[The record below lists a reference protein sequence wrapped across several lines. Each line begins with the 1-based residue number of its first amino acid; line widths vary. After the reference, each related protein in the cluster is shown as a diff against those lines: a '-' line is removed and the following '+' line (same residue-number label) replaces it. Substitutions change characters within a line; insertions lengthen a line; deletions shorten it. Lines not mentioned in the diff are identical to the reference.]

1 MRSLLAVFYRFYID
15 ERMNDTPHNDK
26 RRKLMKKKFFIRFLL
41 VLVSVILL
49 FVVFE
54 QIEISFKA
62 KNFPCNQQN
71 TVWSSPDGFF
81 TIAVSDEVTTLKDD
95 RIKRYAYKAYIMWSG
110 ERYSVSFGFDS
121 TGYIPLIR
129 DGRSPH
135 HVDLCLHDSEG
146 IIIETVSCKYDMPNK
161 HTLKLSPIDQQS
173 TAILPE
179 TLILSR
185 VDPE

>member
-1 MRSLLAVFYRFYID
+1 MRFIEITEALMNRFS
-15 ERMNDTPHNDK
+15 K
-26 RRKLMKKKFFIRFLL
+26 RFLIGFLL
-41 VLVSVILL
+41 VLVSAILL
-49 FVVFE
+49 FVVFV
-54 QIEISFKA
+54 QIESSFKA
-62 KNFPCNQQN
+62 KYFPWNQQN
-71 TVWSSPDGFF
+71 TFWSSPDGAF
-81 TIAVSDEVTTLKDD
+81 TITVSDEATTSMDG
-95 RIKRYAYKAYIMWSG
+95 RIQRYAYEAYIMWSG

-161 HTLKLSPIDQQS
+161 HTLRLSPIDQQS
-173 TAILPE
+173 PAILPE
-179 TLILSR
+179 TLILVR

>member
-1 MRSLLAVFYRFYID
+1 MNRFS
-15 ERMNDTPHNDK
+15 K
-26 RRKLMKKKFFIRFLL
+26 RFLIGFLL
-41 VLVSVILL
+41 VLVSAILL
-49 FVVFE
+49 FVVSV
-54 QIEISFKA
+54 QIESSFKA
-62 KNFPCNQQN
+62 KYFPWNQQN
-71 TVWSSPDGFF
+71 TVWSSPDGAF
-81 TIAVSDEVTTLKDD
+81 TITVSDEATTSIDG
-95 RIKRYAYKAYIMWSG
+95 RIQRYAYEAYIMWSG

-161 HTLKLSPIDQQS
+161 HTLKLFPIDQQS
-173 TAILPE
+173 TATLPE

>member
-1 MRSLLAVFYRFYID
+1 MRFIEIAEALMNRFS
-15 ERMNDTPHNDK
+15 K
-26 RRKLMKKKFFIRFLL
+26 RFLIGFLL
-41 VLVSVILL
+41 VLVSAILL

-54 QIEISFKA
+54 QIESSFKA
-62 KNFPCNQQN
+62 KYFPYNQQN
-71 TVWSSPDGFF
+71 TFWSSPDGAF
-81 TIAVSDEVTTLKDD
+81 TIAVSDEATTSMDG
-95 RIKRYAYKAYIMWSG
+95 RIQRYAYEAYIMWSG

-161 HTLKLSPIDQQS
+161 HTLKLFPIDQQS

-179 TLILSR
+179 TIILSR

>member
-1 MRSLLAVFYRFYID
+1 MRFIEITEALMNRFS
-15 ERMNDTPHNDK
+15 K
-26 RRKLMKKKFFIRFLL
+26 RFLIGFLL
-41 VLVSVILL
+41 VLVSAILL
-49 FVVFE
+49 FVVFV
-54 QIEISFKA
+54 QIESSFKA
-62 KNFPCNQQN
+62 KYFPWNQQN
-71 TVWSSPDGFF
+71 TFWSSPDGAF
-81 TIAVSDEVTTLKDD
+81 TIAVSDEATTSMDG
-95 RIKRYAYKAYIMWSG
+95 RIQRYAYEAYIMWSG

-161 HTLKLSPIDQQS
+161 HTLRLSPIDQQS
-173 TAILPE
+173 PAILPE

>member
-1 MRSLLAVFYRFYID
+1 MDRF
-15 ERMNDTPHNDK
+15 PP
-26 RRKLMKKKFFIRFLL
+26 KFLIRLLL
-41 VLVSVILL
+41 VLVSVMLL
-49 FVVFE
+49 LWVVFE
-54 QIEISFKA
+54 IEINFKA

-71 TVWSSPDGFF
+71 TVWSSPDRFF
-81 TIAVSDEVTTLKDD
+81 TIAVSDKATTSMDG
-95 RIKRYAYKAYIMWSG
+95 RIQRYAYEAYIMWSG

-161 HTLKLSPIDQQS
+161 HTLRLSPIDQQS
-173 TAILPE
+173 PAILPE
-179 TLILSR
+179 TLILVR
-185 VDPE
+185 VDPK

>member
-1 MRSLLAVFYRFYID
+1 MDMRFIEITEALMNRFS
-15 ERMNDTPHNDK
+15 K
-26 RRKLMKKKFFIRFLL
+26 RFLIGFLL
-41 VLVSVILL
+41 VLVSAILL
-49 FVVFE
+49 FVVFV
-54 QIEISFKA
+54 QIESSFKA
-62 KNFPCNQQN
+62 KYFPWNQQN
-71 TVWSSPDGFF
+71 TFWSSPDGAF
-81 TIAVSDEVTTLKDD
+81 TITVSDEATTSMDG
-95 RIKRYAYKAYIMWSG
+95 RIQRYAYEAYIMWSG

-161 HTLKLSPIDQQS
+161 HTLRLSPIDQQS
-173 TAILPE
+173 PAILPE
-179 TLILSR
+179 TLILVR

>member
-1 MRSLLAVFYRFYID
+1 MDMRFIEITEALMNRFS
-15 ERMNDTPHNDK
+15 K
-26 RRKLMKKKFFIRFLL
+26 RFLIGFLL
-41 VLVSVILL
+41 VLVSAILL
-49 FVVFE
+49 FVVFV
-54 QIEISFKA
+54 QIESSFKA
-62 KNFPCNQQN
+62 KYFPWNQQN
-71 TVWSSPDGFF
+71 TFWSSPDGAF
-81 TIAVSDEVTTLKDD
+81 TITVSDEATTSMDG
-95 RIKRYAYKAYIMWSG
+95 RIQRYAYEAYIMWSG

-161 HTLKLSPIDQQS
+161 HTLRLSPIDQQS
-173 TAILPE
+173 PAILPE

>member
-1 MRSLLAVFYRFYID
+1 MDMRFIEITEALMNRFS
-15 ERMNDTPHNDK
+15 K
-26 RRKLMKKKFFIRFLL
+26 RFLIGFLL
-41 VLVSVILL
+41 VLVSAILL

-54 QIEISFKA
+54 QIESGFKA
-62 KNFPCNQQN
+62 KYFPYNQQN
-71 TVWSSPDGFF
+71 TFWSSPDGAF
-81 TIAVSDEVTTLKDD
+81 TIAVSDEATTSMDG
-95 RIKRYAYKAYIMWSG
+95 RIQRYAYEAYIMWSG

-161 HTLKLSPIDQQS
+161 HTLKLFPIDQQS

>member
-1 MRSLLAVFYRFYID
+1 MQANLLLDMRFTEKREALMNRFS
-15 ERMNDTPHNDK
+15 K
-26 RRKLMKKKFFIRFLL
+26 RVLIGFLL
-41 VLVSVILL
+41 VLVSAILL
-49 FVVFE
+49 FVVFV
-54 QIEISFKA
+54 QIESSFKA
-62 KNFPCNQQN
+62 KYFPWNQQN
-71 TVWSSPDGFF
+71 TFWSSPDGAF
-81 TIAVSDEVTTLKDD
+81 TIAVSDEATTSMDGH
-95 RIKRYAYKAYIMWSG
+95 IQRYAYEAYIMWSG

-161 HTLKLSPIDQQS
+161 HTLRLSPIDQQS
-173 TAILPE
+173 PAILPE
-179 TLILSR
+179 TLILVR